1 MEKRK
6 PWKRKRIRNEEA
18 VERIESWKK
27 ERSQWQSKGNTI
39 ERETRCPKA
48 VCGHRF
54 PCPAVDFV
62 LFVFSRFFM

>member
-27 ERSQWQSKGNTI
+27 ERSQWQSKGN
-39 ERETRCPKA
+39 A
-48 VCGHRF
+48 VE
-54 PCPAVDFV
+54 
-62 LFVFSRFFM
+62 